1 MDYKMA
7 IQYGVNT
14 WVWTSPL
21 TTAGARELIPKVKA
35 MGFDLFEIPL
45 EAPSLLDAVTVRQ
58 LLADH
63 GLAVSVC
70 GAFGPTRDL
79 SSDDAGTVINAL
91 DYIHRCLVFCRDVGA
106 RIFAGPMYSA
116 VGKAR
121 LLPPDE
127 RKAEFDRSVAGMKEV
142 AVMAVDHGVT
152 LGIEPLNRF
161 ETDMVNTA
169 AQAVAMCDAI
179 GHPAAQI
186 MLDGFHMNIEETNI
200 AEAIK
205 LAGPRLCHAQVSDS
219 HRGAPGAG
227 LMRWDQFKAGLEAIS
242 YDGAVV
248 IESFTPGVK
257 EIARAAAIWR
267 PLAASQDALAQDG
280 LKFLRGLL

>member
-1 MDYKMA
+1 MA

-21 TTAGARELIPKVKA
+21 TTASARELILKVKA

-45 EAPSLLDAVTVRQ
+45 EAPSLLDAATVRQ
-58 LLADH
+58 MLADH
-63 GLAVSVC
+63 GLMASVC
-70 GAFGPTRDL
+70 GAFGPARDL
-79 SSDDAGTVINAL
+79 SSDDAAIVNNAL
-91 DYIHRCLVFCRDVGA
+91 AYIRQCLVFCRDVGA
-106 RIFAGPMYSA
+106 RVFAGPMYSA

-127 RKAEFDRSVAGMKEV
+127 RRAEFDRSVAGLKQ
-142 AVMAVDHGVT
+142 AAAMAADYGVT

-161 ETDMVNTA
+161 ETDMINTA

-179 GHPAAQI
+179 DHPAAQV
-186 MLDGFHMNIEETNI
+186 MLDGFHMNIEETNV
-200 AEAIK
+200 AEAIQ
-205 LAGPRLCHAQVSDS
+205 LAGARLCHVQVSDS

-227 LMRWDQFKAGLEAIS
+227 LMRWEQFKAGLDAINYS
-242 YDGAVV
+242 GAVV
-248 IESFTPGVK
+248 IESFTPGVI

-267 PLAASQDALAQDG
+267 PLAASQDELAQDG

>member
-1 MDYKMA
+1 MT
-7 IQYGVNT
+7 IQFGVNT

-21 TTAGARELIPKVKA
+21 TTASARELIPKVKA

-45 EAPSLLDAVTVRQ
+45 EDPSLLDAVTVRR

-63 GLAVSVC
+63 GLATSVC

-79 SSDDAGTVINAL
+79 SSDDAAAVVNTL
-91 DYIHRCLVFCRDVGA
+91 DYIHQCLVFCRDVGA
-106 RIFAGPMYSA
+106 RVFAGPIYSA

-127 RKAEFDRSVAGMKEV
+127 RRAEFDRSVAGLKQ
-142 AVMAVDHGVT
+142 AAAMAADHGVT

-179 GHPAAQI
+179 AHPAAQI
-186 MLDGFHMNIEETNI
+186 MLDGFHMNIEEINI

-205 LAGPRLCHAQVSDS
+205 LAGQRLCHLQVSDS

-227 LMRWDQFKAGLEAIS
+227 LMRWEQFKTGLEAIN
-242 YDGAVV
+242 YQGAVV

-257 EIARAAAIWR
+257 EIARAASIWR
-267 PLAASQDALAQDG
+267 PLAPSQDALAQDG

>member
-1 MDYKMA
+1 MT
-7 IQYGVNT
+7 ICYGVNT

-21 TTAGARELIPKVKA
+21 TTASARELIPKVKA

-45 EAPSLLDAVTVRQ
+45 EDPSLLDAATVGS

-79 SSDDAGTVINAL
+79 GSDDATIVVNAL
-91 DYIHRCLVFCRDVGA
+91 DYIHQCLVFCRDVGA
-106 RIFAGPMYSA
+106 SIFAGPMYAA

-127 RKAEFDRSVAGMKEV
+127 RKAEFDRSVAGLKE
-142 AVMAVDHGVT
+142 AAAMAADCGVT
-152 LGIEPLNRF
+152 LGLEPLNRF

-200 AEAIK
+200 AEAIQ
-205 LAGPRLCHAQVSDS
+205 LVGQRLCHAQVSDS

-227 LMRWDQFKAGLEAIS
+227 LMRWDQFKAGLEAIN
-242 YDGAVV
+242 YQGAIV

-267 PLAASQDALAQDG
+267 PLAPSQDALAQDG

>member
-1 MDYKMA
+1 MA

-14 WVWTSPL
+14 WIWTSPL
-21 TTAGARELIPKVKA
+21 TTDSARELIPKVKA

-45 EAPSLLDAVTVRQ
+45 EDPSLLDAAAVRQ
-58 LLADH
+58 VLDDH
-63 GLAVSVC
+63 GLMASVC

-79 SSDDAGTVINAL
+79 SSDEAATVNNAL
-91 DYIHRCLVFCRDVGA
+91 AYIHQCMAFCRDVGA
-106 RIFAGPMYSA
+106 RVFAGPMYSA

-127 RKAEFDRSVAGMKEV
+127 RRAEFDRSVAGLKQ
-142 AVMAVDHGVT
+142 AAAMAADYGIT

-169 AQAVAMCDAI
+169 AQAVTMCDAI
-179 GHPAAQI
+179 AHPAAQI
-186 MLDGFHMNIEETNI
+186 MLDGFHMNIEETNV

-205 LAGPRLCHAQVSDS
+205 LAGRRLCHVQVSDS

-227 LMRWDQFKAGLEAIS
+227 LTRWDQFKAGLEAIN
-242 YDGAVV
+242 YDGAIV

-267 PLAASQDALAQDG
+267 PLAASQDALARDG
-280 LKFLRGLL
+280 LKFLRGLLS

>member
-1 MDYKMA
+1 MA

-21 TTAGARELIPKVKA
+21 TTESARELIPKVKA

-45 EAPSLLDAVTVRQ
+45 EDLSLLDAVTIRR

-63 GLAVSVC
+63 GLAASAC

-79 SSDDAGTVINAL
+79 SSDDATTFINAF
-91 DYIHRCLVFCRDVGA
+91 DYIHQCLVFCRDVGA
-106 RIFAGPMYSA
+106 RIFAGPMYAA

-121 LLPPDE
+121 LLSPDE
-127 RKAEFDRSVAGMKEV
+127 RKVEFDRSVSGLRA
-142 AVMAVDHGVT
+142 MAAMAADYGVT

-179 GHPAAQI
+179 AHPAAQI

-200 AEAIK
+200 AEAIQ
-205 LAGPRLCHAQVSDS
+205 LAGHRLCHAQVSDS

-227 LMRWDQFKAGLEAIS
+227 LMRWDQFKAGLETIN
-242 YDGAVV
+242 YQGAVV

-267 PLAASQDALAQDG
+267 PLAPSQDALAQDG
-280 LKFLRGLL
+280 LRFLKGLL